1 MIRVFDIAR
10 QAVRLGRRL
19 GSAAAFAALASGPAA
34 SAGPEAAP
42 QAGPQSGSQG
52 GAGAPMQDLSRTSPG
67 DLGLKVDEKLG
78 AILPMELEFTNAE
91 GERKR
96 LGDFFSRTGPGGEKI
111 AGKPAIIALVYY
123 RCPVIC
129 TTLLNTIC
137 DCVRDI
143 EGLDAGADYNVLT
156 FSFDPQDD
164 KYAAARRKEA
174 LVESY
179 GRKDRPGDPA
189 GWQFFLHEEGSTRQ
203 LANALGFQYR
213 KNEAN
218 GEFAHPVVFFLATPE
233 GKISR
238 YLYGFGHSALQLRLA
253 ILDAGQGTI
262 TQSLKDQFLTF
273 CYMFDP
279 KVGRYTLSAIR
290 VMQAG
295 GIVTLVGLAG
305 LIGVLLIGERLRA
318 RRLRAAGAA
327 AGARAG
333 TESTRARPATLIR

>member
-1 MIRVFDIAR
+1 MMRVLDIAR
-10 QAVRLGRRL
+10 RAVGFGRRL
-19 GSAAAFAALASGPAA
+19 GLAAALCASAASPAFAGPD
-34 SAGPEAAP
+34 
-42 QAGPQSGSQG
+42 
-52 GAGAPMQDLSRTSPG
+52 GAGQAPLQDLSRTSPSE
-67 DLGLKVDEKLG
+67 LGLKVDEKLG
-78 AILPMELEFTNAE
+78 AILPLELQFTNAE

-96 LGDFFSRTGPGGEKI
+96 LGDYFTRTGPDGSKI

-123 RCPVIC
+123 RCPVVC
-129 TTLLNTIC
+129 STLLNTIC
-137 DCVRDI
+137 DCVRDV
-143 EGLDAGADYNVLT
+143 EGLDAGTDYNVLT

-164 KYAAARRKEA
+164 KFAAARRKEA

-179 GRKDRPGDPA
+179 GRKDKPATAA

-213 KNEAN
+213 KNEMN

-253 ILDAGQGTI
+253 LLDAGQGTI

-295 GIVTLVGLAG
+295 GLITMVGLGG
-305 LIGVLLIGERLRA
+305 LIGVLLLGERLRA
-318 RRLRAAGAA
+318 RRLRAAGGT
-327 AGARAG
+327 AGGGGVGVVGVSGGGAPP
-333 TESTRARPATLIR
+333 TTARPATLTR